1 VLGEAPR
8 EFVKGA
14 SPNVAEAYEGAGL
27 HAYYDSAGR
36 LDLIEA
42 FQPCSRVFAGIELLG
57 DAGVVV
63 ASLREL
69 GLVGREDGE
78 GGIWFEDRAS
88 RSARPPRRA
97 RESPCSVGA
106 TTRARRTSR
115 APECGNVTRR
125 GGNSASSRR
134 SPINTG

>member
-1 VLGEAPR
+1 VSARRAGQAPR

-57 DAGVVV
+57 DARGVV
-63 ASLREL
+63 ASPREL

-78 GGIWFEDRAS
+78 GGIWFEDQGFALYAPSEAS
-88 RSARPPRRA
+88 
-97 RESPCSVGA
+97 EGVSVFGRGYDTGA
-106 TTRARRTSR
+106 
-115 APECGNVTRR
+115 
-125 GGNSASSRR
+125 
-134 SPINTG
+134 